1 MRKSFLFSSL
11 LVLASLFLS
20 CSFLEE
26 EKTASVTFTLNPAA
40 LARAIDSEE
49 QKKEEQPESY
59 EVQTPPVYIDV
70 ELLSNTDYSAK
81 EQIIYEPPKEPYPEA
96 PNGEYDP
103 EFEQKIKEYEEQI
116 EAEFR
121 EKLRV
126 TFDEV
131 PVGTEV
137 YANVQIYQ
145 EYEGQQFPLYTG
157 TSAPKV
163 IETGKNTLEVQ
174 LEYAKIPEPE
184 HPDEPEDPYKPEYPE
199 DPHEKDPYEKPEW
212 PEEPEKKEQKV
223 FEEERTYTV
232 VNPIFYD
239 EYTNTLFDK
248 GEISYNYEN
257 NVEKAF
263 WKFNG
268 LSDYQKIR
276 ITYKG
281 IKLKEDEENIIAFKL
296 ALNDAYYENGDHK
309 TYNFDLRPVIDEPDT
324 YEILI
329 PQGKGID
336 LLIIENKWDVEK
348 GDWQN
353 DFSYSIESIELIRD
367 PDILASY
374 WAPEYIDE
382 RPEVLGIINTTMW
395 SQKGSITYHSKE
407 GKANG
412 GSGYAAGY
420 YEFDRLGE
428 YDKAFITFSA
438 YAPENVPVPQKFAF
452 VVKGYS
458 PYYNI
463 EEPDVEFHS
472 INNTYIELEPYPGE
486 RKSLPYTASIN
497 LTKLRTRHP
506 DSASHT
512 SDFIPTA
519 LEFENCNYDGYW
531 DENGDDNI
539 NWGDDWTLVIEKVI
553 LTKADELM
561 PDLTIFDP
569 NNDSDIQNLQ
579 IDNGGTAPERPVTV
593 LRNGEK
599 YLKVTPNGFGLQI
612 FLPRTPVLSQYL
624 TVMAEIYTDENDST
638 HDVSLLLR
646 LRDMPQE
653 LLPPDF
659 QQRVSEDLRSPV
671 TSTEVTLVSG
681 DILGCG
687 KVNHLTAFITDK
699 QGTAFNDKPVYIGR
713 IIATNKRD
721 PNYNPFIKYQVP
733 ITITVIDDT
742 NTPDINVTLSGAT
755 LAADGSYTTSETSIG
770 LTATPG
776 YDSYIWK
783 VNGVVQTTG
792 VAGNTFALDMSTL
805 PEGENDIV
813 LLASKDGEYYSWH
826 AQIRKN

>member
-11 LVLASLFLS
+11 LVLSSLFLS
-20 CSFLEE
+20 CSFMEE

-59 EVQTPPVYIDV
+59 EVQIPPVYIDV

-174 LEYAKIPEPE
+174 LEYAKF
-184 HPDEPEDPYKPEYPE
+184 DEPEQPVEPKHPDNPEQPQ
-199 DPHEKDPYEKPEW
+199 DPYEKDPFEKPEN
-212 PEEPEKKEQKV
+212 PKEFEKKEISSDGMIYKIS
-223 FEEERTYTV
+223 
-232 VNPIFYD
+232 NPFLYN
-239 EYTNTLFDK
+239 EYTNKAFET

-263 WKFNG
+263 WKFND
-268 LSDYQKIR
+268 LSNYQRIR

-309 TYNFDLRPVIDEPDT
+309 TYNFDLRPVIYEPDT

-395 SQKGSITYHSKE
+395 AQKGSITYHSKE

-497 LTKLRTRHP
+497 LTKLRTRNP
-506 DSASHT
+506 DNASHT

-539 NWGDDWTLVIEKVI
+539 TWGDDWTLVIEKVI

-561 PDLTIFDP
+561 PDKTIFDP
-569 NNDSDIQNLQ
+569 NNDSDIQTIQ
-579 IDNGGTAPERPVTV
+579 IDNGGTAPVTPETV

-646 LRDMPQE
+646 FRDMPQE

-659 QQRVSEDLRSPV
+659 QQRVSEDLRSPE
-671 TSTEVTLVSG
+671 TSTAVTLVSG

-687 KVNHLTAFITDK
+687 KVNHLTAFVTDQEGHAFTDK
-699 QGTAFNDKPVYIGR
+699 TVYIGR

-721 PNYNPFIKYQVP
+721 PDYNPFIKYTVP
-733 ITITVIDDT
+733 FTIDILNDSDLE
-742 NTPDINVTLSGAT
+742 DINVTLSGAT
-755 LAADGSYTTSETSIG
+755 LAADGSYTTSETYIG

-783 VNGVVQTTG
+783 VNGVIQTTG
-792 VAGNTFALDMSTL
+792 VAGNTFALDMSAL
-805 PEGENDIV
+805 PEGENDV
-813 LLASKDGEYYSWH
+813 VVLASKDGEYYSWH